1 MNKKL
6 MCVLAVALLCAVMAT
21 PLFAGG
27 QTDKGAAKTGEI
39 QGNLRILY
47 PGTSDI
53 EKEIA
58 LDIERIT
65 KQKYPKINFEFMFLV
80 WADIEKKMAVM
91 VQAKDYPDLMQVQD
105 VVNAVA
111 MDALEPLDDWMK
123 KSGLT
128 ADKFYA
134 APLDYMKV
142 NGVTYA
148 VPGTAVAYA
157 HTFNTDLLKGAGYSL
172 DKLNTWDDVKAAV
185 KAMTKDGVSGYAM
198 ANGGEGRFA
207 FRDFMM
213 VCLSNDVNP
222 DDVSPASK
230 AKYLEVLTF
239 FNDLAP
245 SMPES
250 QVTWLYPELFKAWE
264 AGKVG
269 IIHTG
274 SYFTANLV
282 PHGVTAMPKTTAV
295 AFPKGPSAKDRKAM
309 VGACGYAMF
318 KGSTQ
323 KEAAWKA
330 VETIFSTEVLGK
342 WAGSLGLPA
351 AKYITS
357 DIMSTWAQKIYPSCA
372 ADHVRLMG
380 EFSSA
385 IDKYGVA
392 MPKIVGQKAMEK
404 VVQGSL
410 VKMMSKQITPEQAY
424 EEIKTGIEQVK
435 SSLK

>member
-1 MNKKL
+1 MAKKL
-6 MCVLAVALLCAVMAT
+6 MCVLAVLFCFVSLSPV
-21 PLFAGG
+21 FAGG
-27 QTDKGAAKTGEI
+27 QADKGAAKTAEI

-53 EKEIA
+53 EREIA
-58 LDIERIT
+58 LDIERVT
-65 KQKYPKINFEFMFLV
+65 KEKYPKINFEFMYLV

-111 MDALEPLDDWMK
+111 MDALEPLDSWMK
-123 KSGLT
+123 NSALT
-128 ADKFYA
+128 PDRFLA

-142 NGVTYA
+142 DGVQYA
-148 VPGTAVAYA
+148 IPGLAVAYA
-157 HTFNTDLLKGAGYSL
+157 HVVNTDLLSKAGYSI
-172 DKLNTWDDVKAAV
+172 DKLNSWEDVKGAV
-185 KAMTKDGVSGYAM
+185 KAMTKGDVYGYAM

-230 AKYLEVLTF
+230 AKYIEVLKL
-239 FNDLAP
+239 FNDIAP
-245 SMPES
+245 YTPQS

-264 AGKVG
+264 AGRTG
-269 IIHTG
+269 MMHTG
-274 SYFTANLV
+274 SYFTANLA
-282 PHGVTAMPKTTAV
+282 PHGVTTMPKTKV
-295 AFPKGPSAKDRKAM
+295 VVFPKGPSAKERKAM
-309 VGACGYAMF
+309 VGASGYAMF

-323 KEAAWKA
+323 KDAAWKA
-330 VETIFSTEVLGK
+330 METIFSDEVLGK

-357 DIMSTWAQKIYPSCA
+357 DMMLSWAQKIYPDCA
-372 ADHVRLMG
+372 ADHARLMG
-380 EFSSA
+380 EFSAA

-392 MPKIVGQKAMEK
+392 MPRIVGQKAMEK

-424 EEIKTGIEQVK
+424 EEIKVGIEQVK
-435 SSLK
+435 ASLQ